1 MPWWGATLIAAVATV
16 AGVVIDAASGN
27 NELTTVF
34 AALYA
39 LGCVAAVLAVRHSG
53 IFTAVVQPP
62 LILFIA
68 VPGAYFLFHRA
79 EIDGVKDILINCG
92 YPLIERFLLMFS
104 TSVVV
109 LLIGMARWYFGA
121 ADRAGSSASK
131 AAVAGAGLLSGLG
144 AALAAPFQ
152 RRPADEADEPQP
164 VRVRQPRR
172 HTVDRATSTKPPG
185 ERRSGERKPPGRSRH
200 ARPPLDAEAVP
211 PRSGRRYA
219 SHSHTAAEASEPPAR
234 RRRTAPE
241 PRPREWEP
249 EAPAPRRRPSRY
261 ADAYETQETY
271 ASYEP
276 RDSHEPYDYPRRDPY
291 APPPP
296 STHNPFSNVRYRG
309 DPEGDDDDHRYR
321 RPR

>member
-172 HTVDRATSTKPPG
+172 HTVDRATSTKPLPHG
-185 ERRSGERKPPGRSRH
+185 SGSLRTARSPPAHGTGAPPSRVGTGS
-200 ARPPLDAEAVP
+200 AGP
-211 PRSGRRYA
+211 
-219 SHSHTAAEASEPPAR
+219 TAAAQSIRGRLRDAR
-234 RRRTAPE
+234 
-241 PRPREWEP
+241 
-249 EAPAPRRRPSRY
+249 
-261 ADAYETQETY
+261 DLC
-271 ASYEP
+271 
-276 RDSHEPYDYPRRDPY
+276 
-291 APPPP
+291 
-296 STHNPFSNVRYRG
+296 VV
-309 DPEGDDDDHRYR
+309 
-321 RPR
+321 